1 VQVFSST
8 DAGRSRQ
15 DDGLP
20 VSDPKL
26 LARRPLF
33 IVVNNDPQARTAHYG
48 FAEAE
53 LVYEYVMEGLA
64 VTRYTLVF
72 LAAES
77 ERIGPVRSARLVN
90 FYLTPQYGGALVA
103 SGAGNDVRWWL
114 KHKMPAPYLDIDL
127 DDPGNNI
134 YAFTVGAN
142 YMTRMQTSTARLRK
156 WLADW
161 KVEQDPKLSG
171 FLFDAQAPAGAPAA
185 TARIAYPAAV
195 TWTYDPASGRYL
207 RSMGAAAHNDAATG
221 KQLSAA
227 NVVIQTVPHERT
239 TYVEDSLGTTSIR
252 IVTVGAGAATILR
265 DGVAI
270 RGRWQAGD
278 ANMPEFFDPAGKP
291 IALKPGNTW
300 FELVAPETAVT
311 IGQQ

>member
-1 VQVFSST
+1 MPTAVPALRQHPLTASAVNDAAPRRVQHDATCLIEQVAFVFVGAAGQASRLLSACAFCYNGRYSRVTKRSVQVFSST

-33 IVVNNDPQARTAHYG
+33 IVVNNDPQARTEHYG

-161 KVEQDPKLSG
+161 KV
-171 FLFDAQAPAGAPAA
+171 
-185 TARIAYPAAV
+185 
-195 TWTYDPASGRYL
+195 
-207 RSMGAAAHNDAATG
+207 
-221 KQLSAA
+221 
-227 NVVIQTVPHERT
+227 
-239 TYVEDSLGTTSIR
+239 
-252 IVTVGAGAATILR
+252 
-265 DGVAI
+265 
-270 RGRWQAGD
+270 
-278 ANMPEFFDPAGKP
+278 
-291 IALKPGNTW
+291 
-300 FELVAPETAVT
+300 
-311 IGQQ
+311 